1 MPVTEGVFKKLPDI
15 QKAHEGAGYPSIF
28 IHDGKGTHITLTPRR
43 IGQRVS
49 NGLPILPFIVKD
61 VGDEEPLTNDDVLVE
76 VRRLWNQAKSPSI
89 FTLEEWKERTE
100 IAPVATTEVF
110 CENRWPLVKNPVEK
124 ADEERQSSEEGKGK
138 ASIFSPTW
146 GEVMPTNQ

>member
-43 IGQRVS
+43 SGQRVA

-61 VGDEEPLTNDDVLVE
+61 VGDEEPLTSDDVLVE

-89 FTLEEWKERTE
+89 FTLEDWKERTE
-100 IAPVATTEVF
+100 RTPVVTTEVF
-110 CENRWPLVKNPVEK
+110 CENRWPLVKKPVEK
-124 ADEERQSSEEGKGK
+124 ADEEQQSSEQGKK
-138 ASIFSPTW
+138 SFHLFTNL
-146 GEVMPTNQ
+146 GEALPTN